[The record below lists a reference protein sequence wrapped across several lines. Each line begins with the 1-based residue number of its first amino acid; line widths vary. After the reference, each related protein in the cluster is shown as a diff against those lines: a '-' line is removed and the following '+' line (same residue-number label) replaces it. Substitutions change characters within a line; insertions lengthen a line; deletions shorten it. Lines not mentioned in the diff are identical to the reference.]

1 SWKDEDLNFLLI
13 AAIEEDDEIKQG
25 LFPPPGANKS
35 LAKGGSKPKTKYQW
49 ELARKVFEE
58 H

>member
-1 SWKDEDLNFLLI
+1 SWKDKDLNFLLI
-13 AAIEEDDEIKQG
+13 AAIEEDDEIKQD
-25 LFPPPGANKS
+25 LFPLPGANKS

-49 ELARKVFEE
+49 ELARKIFEE